1 MVKKSLEGLAETA
14 KRALVLGIGG
24 GGDILGAFPTGRYLE
39 KLGVEVIF
47 GGVVW
52 ERIVYDPKPGP
63 RSLDEIIGVERIS
76 ETTGLAD
83 WDTRT
88 SYGVVFQCSNM
99 ARFLGRKTLM
109 VDITKGV
116 RGVVRGLKETVRR
129 LDVDFIVGVDVGGDV
144 LAQGGERG
152 LKSPL
157 ADAMMLASL
166 HQVDVPT
173 VTAVFAPSCDG
184 ELTTEEILERIS
196 RIAEKGGYLGARG
209 LAPEDFEAMSEALKY
224 VKTEASMLPLLAWRG
239 MRGII
244 EIRGGERKVNLSILS
259 TLTFYFDTDVV
270 YSLSSLAK
278 KVSDTES
285 IEEAN
290 NRLHEM
296 NITTEYDYEL
306 QYVSKRGMTGGT

>member
-1 MVKKSLEGLAETA
+1 MARMSLERLAESA
-14 KRALVLGIGG
+14 KKALVLGIGG
-24 GGDILGAFPTGRYLE
+24 GGDVLGAFPTGRYLE
-39 KLGVEVIF
+39 LLGVEVIL
-47 GGVVW
+47 GGVGW

-63 RSLDEIIGVERIS
+63 RSLEEVVGVERIS

-83 WDTRT
+83 GETRT

-99 ARFLGRKTLM
+99 ARFLGKKTLL

-116 RGVVRGLKETVRR
+116 KGVARGIKETVRR
-129 LDVDFIVGVDVGGDV
+129 MNIDFVVGVDVGGDV
-144 LAQGGERG
+144 LAQGGEAG
-152 LKSPL
+152 LRSPL
-157 ADAMMLASL
+157 ADAMMLAAL

-209 LAPEDFEAMSEALKY
+209 LTYEDVEAMSNALKY

-239 MRGII
+239 KRGII

-259 TLTFYFDTDVV
+259 TLTFYFDTEVV
-270 YSLSSLAK
+270 YSLSFLAK
-278 KVSDTES
+278 RVADSES
-285 IEEAN
+285 LEEAN
-290 NRLHEM
+290 RRLHEV
-296 NITTEYDYEL
+296 NVVTEYDYEL
-306 QYVSKRGMTGGT
+306 QFVLKNKRD